1 MFSVL
6 GGGVGFLASLY
17 SFYAGEFIT
26 TADHALSMLGPL
38 ILLFAVIPI
47 RAGYPTDRV
56 AIFFL
61 AYGYV
66 LIFANALNLGAMI
79 SHASFFLVA
88 WAAILTMMFGYRG
101 ALCAFV
107 LSALQYGFLIAIHDD
122 VRPLP
127 SFKVEELNIWLAVGL
142 AFAMLLICTCAAVFH
157 REMTRASGQLVD
169 ARAAAESADRAKSE
183 FLANMSHEIRTPMNG
198 VMGMAELLGKTELD
212 PRQKMFSDVI
222 LKSGNA
228 LLTII
233 NDILDFSKIEAGQMR
248 LDVEPFDV
256 AATFEDVAIL
266 FAPRVAEKDLELI
279 IRVNPDLPA
288 MLLGDAA
295 RLRQIVNNLV
305 GNAVKF
311 TERGQILIDIDG
323 EVVEAGQSESF
334 KLKISVSDTG
344 IGIASDKQAFLF
356 QKFSQVD
363 SSATR
368 KHEGTGLGLAISA
381 ALVELMGGEISVVS
395 ELGEGS
401 TFAFEINL
409 DTAGNISGTVVDEV
423 TLREAKVLVVD
434 DNETNRAILSEQMH
448 SWGYESVAVG
458 SGQEAL
464 TFLKVAH
471 ERGLVVDCVILD
483 YQMPNM
489 SGIDVTRAMKGDQA
503 TAHIPVILLTS
514 VDNIASNSELAEK
527 GISATLTKPAR
538 SSMLRQTLSNV
549 IAGNRWGGETAGEF
563 RQSA

>member
-1 MFSVL
+1 
-6 GGGVGFLASLY
+6 
-17 SFYAGEFIT
+17 
-26 TADHALSMLGPL
+26 
-38 ILLFAVIPI
+38 
-47 RAGYPTDRV
+47 
-56 AIFFL
+56 
-61 AYGYV
+61 
-66 LIFANALNLGAMI
+66 MI

-101 ALCAFV
+101 ALLAFG
-107 LSALQYGFLIAIHDD
+107 LSALQYGFLIAVHDN

-127 SFKVEELNIWLAVGL
+127 SFNIEELNIWLAVGL
-142 AFAMLLICTCAAVFH
+142 AFSMLLICMCAAVFH
-157 REMTRASGQLVD
+157 REMTGASGQLAD

-212 PRQKMFSDVI
+212 TRQKMFSDVI

-248 LDVEPFDV
+248 LDVEPFNV

-266 FAPRVAEKDLELI
+266 FAPQVAEKDLELI

-288 MLLGDAA
+288 LLLGDAA

-311 TERGQILIDIDG
+311 TEQGQILIDIDG
-323 EVVEAGQSESF
+323 TVVETGQSESF

-344 IGIASDKQAFLF
+344 IGIAPDKQELLF

-368 KHEGTGLGLAISA
+368 RHEGTGLGLAISS

-395 ELGEGS
+395 EPGEGS

-409 DTAGNISGTVVDEV
+409 DTAGNISGTVVKDV
-423 TLREAKVLVVD
+423 ALRDAKVLVVD

-458 SGQEAL
+458 SEQEAL

-471 ERGLVVDCVILD
+471 ERGLAVDCVILD

-514 VDNIASNSELAEK
+514 VDNIASSSELAEK

-538 SSMLRQTLSNV
+538 SSTLRQTLGDV
-549 IAGNRWGGETAGEF
+549 IAGNRLGGETAGDI
-563 RQSA
+563 RRIA